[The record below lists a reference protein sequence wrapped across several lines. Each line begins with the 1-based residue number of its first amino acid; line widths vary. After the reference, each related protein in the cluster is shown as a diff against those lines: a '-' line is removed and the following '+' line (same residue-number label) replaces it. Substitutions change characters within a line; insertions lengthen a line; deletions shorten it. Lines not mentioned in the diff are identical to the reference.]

1 MSRTLRTTVVR
12 SGSVEGGALWLRV
25 SDAGPGIPTQDR
37 ARIFEK
43 YERLDHAASGVG
55 LGLTIAR
62 AAVEAQTATCLSRT
76 ARLAARVLRSR
87 SRRGLCPL
95 LEMGPNSPLAARAWR
110 LLPLIVGDERAS
122 HAVNPSTFD

>member
-37 ARIFEK
+37 ARVFEK
-43 YERLDHAASGVG
+43 YERLDRAGSGVG

-62 AAVEAQTATCLSRT
+62 AAVEAQNGHLFVEDSSLGGACFAIEIPQRIVPASRDG
-76 ARLAARVLRSR
+76 S
-87 SRRGLCPL
+87 
-95 LEMGPNSPLAARAWR
+95 
-110 LLPLIVGDERAS
+110 
-122 HAVNPSTFD
+122 